1 MEAKATG
8 VIITTM
14 KLNAFTVISI
24 GLGYNQEEKDLPSL
38 QMWTVHWQAL
48 GYEVERFQQ
57 DTAKS
62 SQAIRWQKRY

>member
-14 KLNAFTVISI
+14 KLNAFTMISI

-38 QMWTVHWQAL
+38 QMWTVH
-48 GYEVERFQQ
+48 
-57 DTAKS
+57 
-62 SQAIRWQKRY
+62 